1 LCGTSGEK
9 EPLLDSNGSFLHEK
23 GVKQYEHVTA
33 MGRESGAPRVGKL
46 SSDDAVLSKPKEL
59 PRLSAKDQ
67 QDVAETVEFLL
78 RATESIAAARD
89 PEIQLHKQIRAVKT
103 RVEQAKEDGVHSK
116 IGDLF
121 NEIDTDGSGR
131 LAWDEVCEGAAKL
144 GVKDKKGQ
152 DELRVLFS
160 QVADEW
166 REVDRRQFDY
176 LLVSLRAAQLY
187 GSAYVF
193 EVTQAINAL
202 TGELNIQAARPVIP
216 AERGGKGKVRYATT
230 TSTAGG
236 PLASGKYSSA
246 SSRSSS
252 DTRQRDS
259 WNIICSAAQKIC
271 RLSHHGDETER
282 RRRQSYMSDQGAIAL
297 LTKVLLLDNHD
308 CVFWAAQALLALVE
322 DNGKTADI
330 FHDTGGVDM
339 ISELIC
345 MSPLSQPSH
354 PPQRP
359 VIPRLALKG
368 HAQEQVPQEQ
378 APQPLPL
385 KESAC
390 HALVTVEKETKDTD
404 PECKLPARTQTALV
418 HLADA
423 ACNSSAD
430 TRRCLETDTRL
441 ATRAIR
447 DIQRANMPSS
457 DAYSAGTQFTCFT
470 GTTDKY

>member
-1 LCGTSGEK
+1 VEENK
-9 EPLLDSNGSFLHEK
+9 Y
-23 GVKQYEHVTA
+23 KQVTN
-33 MGRESGAPRVGKL
+33 MGREGGAPRVGKL

-67 QDVAETVEFLL
+67 QDVVETVEFLL
-78 RATESIAAARD
+78 RSTESIAAARD
-89 PEIQLHKQIRAVKT
+89 PEIQLHKQIRTVKA
-103 RVEQAKEDGVHSK
+103 RVEKAKEDGVHSK

-202 TGELNIQAARPVIP
+202 TGELNIQAARPITP

-236 PLASGKYSSA
+236 PLASGKYSSLSSAAAA
-246 SSRSSS
+246 SLSRSST

-308 CVFWAAQALLALVE
+308 CVFWAAQGLLALVE
-322 DNGKTADI
+322 GNAKTADI

-339 ISELIC
+339 ISELLC
-345 MSPLSQPSH
+345 MSPPPQPSH

-359 VIPRLALKG
+359 AIPRLPLNG
-368 HAQEQVPQEQ
+368 HTQEQQQVQRQQ

-385 KESAC
+385 KAC
-390 HALVTVEKETKDTD
+390 HALVTVEKETKDTAAG
-404 PECKLPARTQTALV
+404 CKSPARTQTALV

-447 DIQRANMPSS
+447 DILRAQMPSS
-457 DAYSAGTQFTCFT
+457 EAYSAGTQFTCFT